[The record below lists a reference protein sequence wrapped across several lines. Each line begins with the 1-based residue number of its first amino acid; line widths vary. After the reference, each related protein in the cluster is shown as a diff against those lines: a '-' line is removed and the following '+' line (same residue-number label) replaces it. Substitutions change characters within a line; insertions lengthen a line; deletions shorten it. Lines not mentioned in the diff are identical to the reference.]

1 MQNETEL
8 DKTAAANAVTGA
20 KPADADNT
28 ALAALATHAAA
39 PAPVGSLTLDKQKL
53 HVLLDELI
61 NKHNDNTYV
70 AGRLTTYISQLLPSA
85 LDTALTVNRLRE
97 ERKRQ
102 LSAYRDDFV
111 RRFLSKNMYFYSP
124 HTELFLK
131 YDDLH
136 FRIYSEDDIQHQIL
150 TNITHEQALMPWKY
164 KIKINIMK
172 LLKERSP
179 LKVIPESVTIQFVLN
194 QLYPTFFASRNAAK
208 YFLTVIGDSMGRT
221 LEPTTSAST
230 SMTTT
235 TTTSTTTTSM
245 TSVTTNTNTPLV
257 YIMSPLVRE
266 LVRELANQSYVY
278 FGPSAMLHNIK
289 FKYHDHQYSAC
300 RLIPSPTAGSCGRI
314 NHYKPV
320 PLSGAILKNTL
331 DFLCVAAH
339 YSTRYGSAD
348 QFLQQCG
355 DPALVDH
362 ALLLHRHS
370 PALLVDLFVNQSITV
385 NCPGAKISVKTML
398 FLWKKFLLERGLPNV
413 LFYETWKTLLK
424 ERLVANYDPVNDSYL
439 NVTSVH
445 IPLVANFLKFW
456 EATMRT
462 AEEDEAV
469 AEEEEDELEIE
480 ELAGCF
486 KIWLNETT
494 NLGTTSSTSTSTTT
508 TLNTNGPG
516 VVSRGCSVSALLELL
531 RFFFPDVV
539 VEDDKYLLQVRCT
552 LWNKREEVEVA
563 LAKSLLNSA
572 DGPAVSL
579 YDAYAAYTAVPVA
592 VARAAGRSGQLLVSK
607 RYFDRVA
614 RELYVVDADGQMKWA
629 GESLTGATAK

>member
-1 MQNETEL
+1 MQNETEP
-8 DKTAAANAVTGA
+8 DKTGVANALTGA
-20 KPADADNT
+20 KPTDADNPT
-28 ALAALATHAAA
+28 PAARAATLA
-39 PAPVGSLTLDKQKL
+39 APVGPSASLTLDKQKL

-70 AGRLTTYISQLLPSA
+70 AGRLTTYISHLLPSA

-102 LSAYRDDFV
+102 LCANRDDFV

-124 HTELFLK
+124 YTELFLK

-221 LEPTTSAST
+221 LDPSTAVTTSST
-230 SMTTT
+230 STNM
-235 TTTSTTTTSM
+235 
-245 TSVTTNTNTPLV
+245 TTNTTTPLV

-300 RLIPSPTAGSCGRI
+300 RLIPSPTAGSSGRI
-314 NHYKPV
+314 NHNKPL

-413 LFYETWKTLLK
+413 LFYDTWKTLLK
-424 ERLVANYDPVNDSYL
+424 ERLVANYDPINDSYL

-462 AEEDEAV
+462 AEDDEAV
-469 AEEEEDELEIE
+469 AEEEEEDELEIE

-494 NLGTTSSTSTSTTT
+494 NTTASTSSTTTTTT

-592 VARAAGRSGQLLVSK
+592 VARGAGRTGQLSVPLLVSK

>member
-1 MQNETEL
+1 MQNETEP
-8 DKTAAANAVTGA
+8 DDNDDSPSAAANALTGA
-20 KPADADNT
+20 KPVDADNPT
-28 ALAALATHAAA
+28 PAARAATLAAVGAT
-39 PAPVGSLTLDKQKL
+39 PSLTLDKEKL

-70 AGRLTTYISQLLPSA
+70 AGRLTTYISHLLPSA

-102 LSAYRDDFV
+102 LCAYRDDFV

-124 HTELFLK
+124 YTELFLK

-221 LEPTTSAST
+221 LESSSLSSLST
-230 SMTTT
+230 SGTALVAPQSSVSMS
-235 TTTSTTTTSM
+235 TS
-245 TSVTTNTNTPLV
+245 PLV
-257 YIMSPLVRE
+257 YIMSPTAKE
-266 LVRELANQSYVY
+266 LVRELANQCYVY

-289 FKYHDHQYSAC
+289 FKYHDHQYNSC
-300 RLIPSPTAGSCGRI
+300 RLIPATSGGGAG
-314 NHYKPV
+314 NA

-370 PALLVDLFVNQSITV
+370 PATLVDLFVNQSITV

-398 FLWKKFLLERGLPNV
+398 FLWKKFLMERGLPNV
-413 LFYETWKTLLK
+413 LFYDTWKTLLK

-462 AEEDEAV
+462 AEDDEV
-469 AEEEEDELEIE
+469 VEEEEELEVDEL
-480 ELAGCF
+480 ATCF
-486 KIWLNETT
+486 KSWLNDI
-494 NLGTTSSTSTSTTT
+494 
-508 TLNTNGPG
+508 NTG
-516 VVSRGCSVSALLELL
+516 RGCSVNALLELL

-552 LWNKREEVEVA
+552 LWNKRQEVEVA
-563 LAKSLLNSA
+563 LAKSLLKTA
-572 DGPAVSL
+572 AAGPALSL
-579 YDAYAAYTAVPVA
+579 YDAYAAYTAIPMPPV
-592 VARAAGRSGQLLVSK
+592 VAAARGAGRTGQLPVPLLVSK

-614 RELYVVDADGQMKWA
+614 RELYVVDADGLISEPLTA
-629 GESLTGATAK
+629 GGATA